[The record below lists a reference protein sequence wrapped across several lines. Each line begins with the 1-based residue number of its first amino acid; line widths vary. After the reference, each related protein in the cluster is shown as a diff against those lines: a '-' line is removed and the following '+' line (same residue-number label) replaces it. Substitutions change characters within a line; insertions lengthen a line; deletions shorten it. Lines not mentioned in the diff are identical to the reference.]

1 MVQVEHVNS
10 VVRWYHSKEDLDQ
23 NRPYLAVCSM
33 FWLSPTSVFVYG
45 MLGEQSKEM
54 MIAFFERLTELG
66 VVTLVAERKGKMVTK
81 DVRTLLERAKRKSA

>member
-10 VVRWYHSKEDLDQ
+10 VVRWYPSKEDLEQ
-23 NRPYLAVCSM
+23 NKPYLAVCSM

-54 MIAFFERLTELG
+54 MIAFFERLVDLG
-66 VVTLVAERKGKMVTK
+66 VVSLVAERKGKMVTK
-81 DVRTLLERAKRKSA
+81 DVRALLERAKRNTA